1 MAVNS
6 IGSQYTIGSATE
18 QVAKSKGGSMDMD
31 DFLKILTAQFQNQ
44 DMMNPVSDVEFI
56 GQMAQFSTLQGLQ
69 EISAFTQSQHASAMV
84 GKHVTVASTDSMG
97 NIVQETGVVETVTFF
112 NGDPE
117 LIINGKAYPVQAVM
131 EMHNYKQST
140 TPEVPP
146 EIEDSG
152 SEEAVG
158 GGDIQTV
165 ASTQQYT
172 ESSLSNAIQQA
183 SNDLYVGLPPELWPE
198 NQ

>member
-1 MAVNS
+1 MAINS
-6 IGSQYTIGSATE
+6 IGSQYTIGSGTE
-18 QVAKSKGGSMDMD
+18 QVAKSKGGNMDMD
-31 DFLKILTAQFQNQ
+31 DFLKILTEQFKNQ
-44 DMMNPVSDVEFI
+44 DMMDPVSDVEFI

-97 NIVQETGVVETVTFF
+97 NIVKETGVVETVTFF

-131 EMHNYKQST
+131 EMHNYKPVT
-140 TPEVPP
+140 TPDE
-146 EIEDSG
+146 EAADSD
-152 SEEAVG
+152 SEENVG
-158 GGDIQTV
+158 GGNIQA
-165 ASTQQYT
+165 ASSVQKYT
-172 ESSLSNAIQQA
+172 ESSLSSAIQQA